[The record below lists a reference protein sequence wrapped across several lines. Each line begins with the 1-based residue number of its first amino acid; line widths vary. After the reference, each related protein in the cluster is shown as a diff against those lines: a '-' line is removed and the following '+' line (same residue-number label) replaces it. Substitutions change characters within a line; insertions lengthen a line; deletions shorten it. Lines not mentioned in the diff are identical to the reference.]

1 MTNEQYNGWANRETW
16 LVNLWLTND
25 QETYEAA
32 REICDIAYERPAVTA
47 LQEFVESI
55 AFDAVTEQGSSGL
68 GVDLIGQSLACV
80 DWREI
85 VESFRED

>member
-1 MTNEQYNGWANRETW
+1 MSNEQYNGWANRETW

-25 QETYEAA
+25 AGTYAAA
-32 REICDIAYERPAVTA
+32 REICGEGQERPAVLA

-55 AFDAVTEQGSSGL
+55 AFHAVTEQESSGL
-68 GVDLIGQSLACV
+68 GVDLIGQSLAWV

-85 VESFRED
+85 VQSFRED